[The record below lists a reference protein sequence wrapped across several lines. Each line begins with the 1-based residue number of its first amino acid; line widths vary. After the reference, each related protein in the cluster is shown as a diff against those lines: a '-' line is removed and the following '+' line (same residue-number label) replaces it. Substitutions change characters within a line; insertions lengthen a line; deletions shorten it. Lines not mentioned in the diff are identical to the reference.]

1 MFDYT
6 TMPALKL
13 NADSIHRANDAS
25 QFNAGDQIAREAEN
39 VYRSGLERMF
49 SGLEDLNPQQEELAA
64 SRAESWRDL
73 CEKAY
78 NDIIARRA
86 SWMPWTVCGPAKYN
100 GKKNSDRCDAQMRA
114 AAEWSDK
121 QETFIVNT
129 VSMLHNAKPA
139 AEIIQEYRSGKRADP
154 ISGDDPAAPEKLQ
167 ARIDFL
173 KEEHEAK
180 KAKNAYWRKHGTMKG
195 YPGISDARAVELD
208 AEIKQQPLKAW
219 QVPCPIYGTGTA
231 NIRRLEQRL
240 KEISALREKAA
251 EPSAEGDREY
261 AGFTV
266 NKDMAAGRLNIDF
279 PDKPSAEAREIL
291 KGNGFHWSPKAKVW
305 TRQLTNNALWS
316 LEQRVIPALLKLD
329 EYRQQEPE
337 DLTPEEFAE
346 EINR

>member
-13 NADSIHRANDAS
+13 NADSIHRANDSS
-25 QFNAGDQIAREAEN
+25 QFNAGDQLAREAEK
-39 VYRSGLERMF
+39 VYRSGLEEMF

-64 SRAESWRDL
+64 SRADSWRGL

-114 AAEWSDK
+114 AAEWSNK
-121 QETFIVNT
+121 QEAFIHNT
-129 VSMLHNAKPA
+129 VSMLRDAKPS

-219 QVPCPIYGTGTA
+219 QVPCPIYGTDTA

-291 KGNGFHWSPKAKVW
+291 KGNGFRWSPKAKVW

-316 LEQRVIPALLKLD
+316 LEQRVIPALLKMD

-346 EINR
+346 EISR